1 MIRHRTAIAIGTAA
15 FIVLAG
21 TGVGN
26 AFWSTQAS
34 MSGTANAGTI
44 GVATAGFPAL
54 SINYTATALAVS
66 APVTVT
72 NSGTVWAPF
81 SLTLGVTAAT
91 PLANGSVV
99 KTWPVA
105 AATACT
111 PTTIAPPS
119 ATTSSWVDVP
129 ALTGTLEPGASA
141 TYCVRSSITA
151 LQQSTIAGTN
161 LSAAL
166 SVTSSVGNWIASATS
181 SAAQAVLDSTSPST
195 PGAPVASATTATGT
209 SLAWPAS
216 TDNVA
221 VTGYDLYRDGV
232 RLVTVAGT
240 AFTDSGLTAATTY
253 RYTIVARDAAGN
265 VSAVSTG
272 TNVVTSSAPVLFD
285 PALWYSV
292 GVGGSVGTASGVCIE
307 SGPNPVNGDAL
318 AVATCGGSTKSG
330 WKVVAVGGYY
340 TVVSRR
346 APTLVWDIT
355 GASLAENATAQLST
369 STGATSQQWQVSQT
383 SPGIYQFVNRNSG
396 KCLAAPTSG
405 ALRQQTCGS
414 ASALRFIMTPVS

>member
-1 MIRHRTAIAIGTAA
+1 MVRHRTAIAIGAAA
-15 FIVLAG
+15 FLVLAG

-34 MSGTANAGTI
+34 TAGSVNAGTVGI
-44 GVATAGFPAL
+44 ATSGFPAL
-54 SINYTATALAVS
+54 ATNYTASALTIS

-72 NSGTVWAPF
+72 NTGTVWAPF

-91 PLANGSVV
+91 TLATGAIVR
-99 KTWPVA
+99 TWPVA

-111 PTTIAPPS
+111 ATSIAPS
-119 ATTSSWVDVP
+119 AATTSSWADVP

-141 TYCVRSSITA
+141 TYCVRSSVTA

-166 SVTSSVGNWIASATS
+166 SVTSAVGSWAASATS

-209 SLAWPAS
+209 SIAWPPS

-221 VTGYDLYRDGV
+221 VTAYGVYRDGV
-232 RLVTVAGT
+232 LLATVAGA

-272 TNVVTSSAPVLFD
+272 TNVVTSSAPALLD
-285 PALWYSV
+285 PALWY
-292 GVGGSVGTASGVCIE
+292 SVGTASGVCIE
-307 SGPNPVNGDAL
+307 SGPKPQNGDPL
-318 AVATCGGSTKSG
+318 AVATCGGSDKSE
-330 WKVVAVGGYY
+330 WKVVAVGGYF

-355 GASLAENATAQLST
+355 GASLAENAAAQLST
-369 STGATSQQWQVSQT
+369 STGATSQQWQVSRNASGT
-383 SPGIYQFVNRNSG
+383 YQFVNRNSG

-405 ALRQQTCGS
+405 ALRQQACGS
-414 ASALRFIMTPVS
+414 APALAFTITKVG

>member
-1 MIRHRTAIAIGTAA
+1 MVRHRTAIAIGTAA
-15 FIVLAG
+15 FLVLAG

-26 AFWSTQAS
+26 AYWSTQAS
-34 MSGTANAGTI
+34 TAGSVNAGAI
-44 GVATAGFPAL
+44 GIATNGFPAL
-54 SINYTATALAVS
+54 ATNYTASALAIS

-72 NSGTVWAPF
+72 NTGTIWAPF
-81 SLTLGVTAAT
+81 SLTLGATSATALAT
-91 PLANGSVV
+91 GAIVR
-99 KTWPVA
+99 TWPVA

-111 PTTIAPPS
+111 ATSIAPSS
-119 ATTSSWVDVP
+119 ATTSSWVNVP
-129 ALTGTLEPGASA
+129 ALAGTLDPGASA
-141 TYCVRSSITA
+141 TYCVRSSVSA

-166 SVTSSVGNWIASATS
+166 SVTSAVGSWVASATS
-181 SAAQAVLDSTSPST
+181 SAAQAVLDSTSPTT

-209 SLAWPAS
+209 SIVWLPS
-216 TDNVA
+216 SDNVA
-221 VTGYDLYRDGV
+221 VTGYDVYRDGLL
-232 RLVTVAGT
+232 RATVAGT

-272 TNVVTSSAPVLFD
+272 TNVVTSSAPGVLD

-292 GVGGSVGTASGVCIE
+292 STASGVCIE
-307 SGPNPVNGDAL
+307 SGPSPTNGGPL
-318 AVATCGGSTKSG
+318 GVATCGGSDKNE

-355 GASLAENATAQLST
+355 GASLAANAAAQLST
-369 STGATSQQWQVSQT
+369 SNGATSQQWQVSRNASGT
-383 SPGIYQFVNRNSG
+383 YQFVNRNSG
-396 KCLAAPTSG
+396 LCLSVPTSG
-405 ALRQQTCGS
+405 SLRQQACGS
-414 ASALRFIMTPVS
+414 ANSLLFTITTVS